1 MSSNN
6 HTVTLNGEAGT
17 RALGAALAPLL
28 TPGMRIYLHGDLGAG
43 KTTLVRGLLHTLGHQ
58 GPVKS
63 PTYTLVEIYV
73 ISGYILYHFD
83 FYRFND
89 PEEWHE
95 AGLDEHFN
103 EHSVCL
109 VEWPEKAA
117 GVLPAA
123 DLELRFSFEAN
134 GSGESR
140 TVELL
145 AASEPGDRCLNALR
159 ALRPTFPES

>member
-6 HTVTLNGEAGT
+6 HTVTLNGAAGT

-28 TPGMRIYLHGDLGAG
+28 VPGMRIYLYGDLGAG
-43 KTTLVRGLLHTLGHQ
+43 KTTFTRGLLQALGHK

-89 PEEWHE
+89 PEEWRE
-95 AGLDEHFN
+95 AGLDEPFN
-103 EHSVCL
+103 EQAVCL

-117 GVLPAA
+117 GMLPTA
-123 DLELRFSFEAN
+123 DLELHFSFEAN
-134 GSGESR
+134 DAGTSR
-140 TVELL
+140 SVDVLS
-145 AASEPGDRCLNALR
+145 ASERGDRCLNALR
-159 ALRPTFPES
+159 ALRPTSPES

>member
-17 RALGAALAPLL
+17 LALGAALAPLL
-28 TPGMRIYLHGDLGAG
+28 VPGMRIYLHGDLGAG
-43 KTTLVRGLLHTLGHQ
+43 KTTFTRGLLQALGHK
-58 GPVKS
+58 GSVKS
-63 PTYTLVEIYV
+63 PTYALVEIYV
-73 ISGYILYHFD
+73 ISAYILYHFD

-89 PEEWHE
+89 PEEWRE

-117 GVLPAA
+117 GVLPPA

-134 GSGESR
+134 AAVESR
-140 TVELL
+140 TVDLL
-145 AASEPGDRCLNALR
+145 AASERGDRCLNALR